1 MYAKS
6 MQRVGALSQV
16 KKGGMVTELA
26 RKGWLMVVR
35 SMIAL
40 LIGLAALRPGAA
52 LTTLVLLFGLCAL
65 ADGLLAL
72 TVVSRLEC
80 CELEHGWMLLLK
92 GLASI
97 AIGAFTFLW
106 PSVAVPALVS
116 LIAAWVI
123 LTGAFEVAAG
133 LGLRNAAERER
144 RMAWDA
150 LVKRQTQMAWDG
162 RVERKTRY
170 AHAEQMASDKRS
182 DRMMRG
188 AGVGGFGH
196 ELYAGGMHYSARST
210 AIVNEGS
217 LSAGSG
223 RVAL

>member
-1 MYAKS
+1 
-6 MQRVGALSQV
+6 
-16 KKGGMVTELA
+16 MVTQLA

-40 LIGLAALRPGAA
+40 LIGLAALRPGAT

-72 TVVSRLEC
+72 TVVSRLERY
-80 CELEHGWMLLLK
+80 ELEHGWMLLLK

-97 AIGAFTFLW
+97 AIGALTFLW
-106 PSVAVPALVS
+106 PSVTVPALVS
-116 LIAAWVI
+116 LIAAWLI
-123 LTGAFEVAAG
+123 LTGAFEVGAV
-133 LGLRNAAERER
+133 LDLRNAAERER

-170 AHAEQMASDKRS
+170 AHAEQMAWDKQS
-182 DRMMRG
+182 DRKMRG

-196 ELYAGGMHYSARST
+196 GLYAGAVHYSARST

-223 RVAL
+223 RVEL